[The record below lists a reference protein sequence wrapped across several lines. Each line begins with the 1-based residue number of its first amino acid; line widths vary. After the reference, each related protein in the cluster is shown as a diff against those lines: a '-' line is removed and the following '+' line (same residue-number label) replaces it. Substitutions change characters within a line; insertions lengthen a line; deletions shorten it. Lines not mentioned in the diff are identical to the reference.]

1 MELYVLRNQGAI
13 VNKKAVSQVISKK
26 DSFDRTIGV
35 LIFNNSNFLEISNP
49 SDYDLVVD
57 DCFLEIDDSPV
68 VNFNYIEFGLDT
80 NHIDKH
86 AVKEP
91 ISINPVMSCDATKNK
106 EILFWIAHMFI
117 KIKKRLGEE

>member
-68 VNFNYIEFGLDT
+68 VNFN
-80 NHIDKH
+80 
-86 AVKEP
+86 
-91 ISINPVMSCDATKNK
+91 
-106 EILFWIAHMFI
+106 
-117 KIKKRLGEE
+117 